1 MRALTASTVLLW
13 LAGVGAGWAQPRIIA
28 SWDFDQGAG
37 TVLHD
42 TSGNGHDGVIHGATW
57 SSGRFA
63 GGLHFD
69 GQDDDVEVPASPAFD
84 VDDALSLEVW
94 AKLETLGQTQDR
106 VIIARADQPLAYG
119 GWGLNWGY
127 GTDFWWGQDGDY
139 RGLVKVA
146 QGEWVHLVLVT
157 SLRGYGV
164 ALYVNGT
171 LQNRSLWGKP
181 RVASS
186 FPLLIG
192 RRGQGHPFSGWLDGI
207 TLYDG
212 ALTAAQV
219 AARYRGEPL
228 PANVPDPLSAGARQ
242 ALPVGAPAMPA
253 GSIEVIGGWTT
264 PAAAASPVYHN
275 LCLALHNRGPEAL
288 RVTDTW
294 LEGCHAAGPEVLL
307 AGATTEIVFAGTIPS
322 RIAPGSVG
330 ILSLKLLRGA
340 PLPDTLA
347 VVLQEAGGRV
357 LETSACFAPGPAAFA
372 SLAFDEDLRGAWVYL
387 RGNLATAVQQIAL
400 AGAPVTVDWQAPERD
415 LAPGEL
421 LPVRLTFSAP
431 LAPGTPVVLSAR
443 TAEGAGHAFIV
454 AFPARFPVGMYRV
467 QRQVVGADYQPPAG
481 REWLREYM
489 DTFAVAGQS
498 TGQAPDEWL
507 ADCRRH
513 YIDTLV
519 PDYIDMG
526 GDPAI
531 AARFGLSVVSYARH
545 MGQYANHPAISAWY
559 LADEPSR
566 EPVAEVL
573 ARLETIRA
581 ADRTRPIV
589 VTINPPVWPR
599 AVDYDLVDV
608 GYQDTYPV
616 PGEPLDTIATNVAL
630 YARLLAPKPVYF
642 IPQCF
647 RIAPNLTAG
656 WCRFPTPAEERFMVL
671 MSLAAGAR
679 GEIYFAYN
687 VEPSE
692 PVEGCG
698 VSKAPAARALW
709 AEIGRINL
717 ELRTLAPLLAQSCVL
732 DSRRTGDLE
741 TARLALGQDAVAAI
755 ILNHDCEYTRE
766 TFAPHPK
773 DDLTVPLPVPRW
785 LAVKDAF
792 AVTPEGMRPLPYT
805 TGAIRL
811 ERLEAGAI
819 ILLTADPA
827 LRERL
832 QARRAALIEAAGK

>member
-1 MRALTASTVLLW
+1 MRMLTASTVLLW
-13 LAGVGAGWAQPRIIA
+13 LTSVGAGWAQPRVIA

-37 TVLHD
+37 TVLRD

-57 SSGRFA
+57 SSGRFG

-69 GQDDDVEVPASPAFD
+69 GQDDDVEVPASPTFD

-106 VIIARADQPLAYG
+106 VIMARADQPLAHG

-192 RRGQGHPFSGWLDGI
+192 RRGQGHAFSGWLDGI

-228 PANVPDPLSAGARQ
+228 PASVADPLSAAARRP
-242 ALPVGAPAMPA
+242 LPVSAPALPA
-253 GSIEVIGGWTT
+253 GSLEVIGAWTT
-264 PAAAASPVYHN
+264 PAADASPVYHN
-275 LCLALHNRGPEAL
+275 LCLALHNRGTEAL

-294 LEGCHAAGPEVLL
+294 LDGCHAAGPEVLL

-322 RIAPGSVG
+322 SIPPGSVG
-330 ILSLKLLRGA
+330 ILSLKLLRGV
-340 PLPDTLA
+340 PLPETLA

-357 LETSACFAPGPAAFA
+357 LETRARFAPGPAAFA
-372 SLAFDEDLRGAWVYL
+372 SLAFDEDLRGAWAYL
-387 RGNLATAVQQIAL
+387 RGNQATALQQITL
-400 AGAPVTVDWQAPERD
+400 AGAPVTVAWQGPD
-415 LAPGEL
+415 TSLAAGGL
-421 LPVRLTFSAP
+421 LPVRLTFSAA
-431 LAPGTPVVLSAR
+431 LEPGTPVVLSAQ
-443 TAEGAGHAFIV
+443 TAAGACYAFMA

-467 QRQVVGADYQPPAG
+467 QRQTVSADYTPPAD
-481 REWLREYM
+481 REWLRDYL

-498 TGQAPDEWL
+498 SGQAPDAWL
-507 ADCRRH
+507 EDCRRH

-519 PDYIDMG
+519 PDYVNCG
-526 GDPAI
+526 GDPTI
-531 AARFGLSVVSYARH
+531 AARFGFAVIPYARH
-545 MGQYANHPAISAWY
+545 VARYANHPAIGAWY
-559 LADEPSR
+559 FADEPGR
-566 EPVAEVL
+566 EPIADVRTRFEA
-573 ARLETIRA
+573 IRA

-616 PGEPLDTIATNVAL
+616 PAEPLDTIAANVAL
-630 YARLLAPKPVYF
+630 YSRLLAPKPVCF

-647 RIAPNLTAG
+647 RIAPNLSAG

-698 VSKAPAARALW
+698 ISKAPEARALW

-732 DSRRTGDLE
+732 DRQRVGDIE
-741 TARLALGQDAVAAI
+741 TARLALGRDTMAAI
-755 ILNHDCEYTRE
+755 LLNHDYEYTRE
-766 TFAPHPK
+766 TFASHPK
-773 DDLTVPLPVPRW
+773 ENLSIPLLAPRW
-785 LAVKDAF
+785 LAVRDAF
-792 AVTPEGMRPLPYT
+792 AVTPDGLRPLPYT
-805 TGAIRL
+805 DGAVRL

-819 ILLTADPA
+819 VVLSADSG

-832 QARRAALIEAAGK
+832 QARRAALVEAAGK

>member
-1 MRALTASTVLLW
+1 MVVWTLLFW
-13 LAGVGAGWAQPRIIA
+13 LAGVGAGWAQPRVIA
-28 SWDFDQGAG
+28 SWDFDQGSG
-37 TVLHD
+37 DVLRD
-42 TSGNGHDGVIHGATW
+42 TSGNGHDGAIHGATW
-57 SSGRFA
+57 STGRFG

-69 GQDDDVEVPASPAFD
+69 GQDDDVEVPAGPAFD
-84 VDDALSLEVW
+84 VEDALSLEVW
-94 AKLETLGQTQDR
+94 AKLEDLGQVKDR
-106 VIIARADQPLAYG
+106 VVIARADHPLAYG

-139 RGLVKVA
+139 RHMAKLA

-157 SLRGYGV
+157 SLRGYSV
-164 ALYVNGT
+164 TLYVNGK
-171 LQNRSLWGKP
+171 LENRSLWGKP

-192 RRGQGHPFSGWLDGI
+192 RRGQGHHFSGWLDGI

-212 ALTAAQV
+212 ALTPEQV
-219 AARYRGEPL
+219 AARFRGEALPVASTPL
-228 PANVPDPLSAGARQ
+228 PAQARRPLPAGAE
-242 ALPVGAPAMPA
+242 ALPPGSVEFIGAWGPPPANAP
-253 GSIEVIGGWTT
+253 
-264 PAAAASPVYHN
+264 PVYHN
-275 LCLALHNRGPEAL
+275 LSLALANRGTAPL
-288 RVTDTW
+288 QVTDTW
-294 LEGCHAAGPEVLL
+294 LDGCQAKGTDVLF
-307 AGATTEIVFAGTIPS
+307 AGATTEFVFAGTVPTVIP
-322 RIAPGSVG
+322 AGGVG
-330 ILSLKLLRGA
+330 ILNLKLLRGA
-340 PLPDTLA
+340 PLPETIA

-357 LETSACFAPGPAAFA
+357 VETKASFAPGAAWFE
-372 SLAFDEDLRGAWVYL
+372 SIAFDEGLRGAWVYL
-387 RGNLATAVQQIAL
+387 RGNREGTLRRITL
-400 AGAPVTVDWQAPERD
+400 NGGGGVDWHARAIR

-421 LPVRLTFSAP
+421 LPVYLALSQP
-431 LAPGTPVVLSAR
+431 LQPGTPIVLSAH
-443 TAEGAGHAFIV
+443 TDDGACHAFLY

-467 QRQVVGADYQPPAG
+467 QRQTVGADYTPPAG
-481 REWLREYM
+481 REWLREYV
-489 DTFAVAGQS
+489 DTFAVAGKT

-519 PDYIDMG
+519 PDYVNCG
-526 GDPAI
+526 GDPTI
-531 AARFGLSVVSYARH
+531 AARFGFAVVPYARH
-545 MGQYANHPAISAWY
+545 LDRYANHPAIGAWY
-559 LADEPSR
+559 FADEPGR

-573 ARLETIRA
+573 ARLELIRA

-599 AVDYDLVDV
+599 GVDYDLVDV

-616 PGEPLDTIATNVAL
+616 PGQPLDTIAANVAL
-630 YARLLAPKPVYF
+630 YARLLAPKPVCF

-698 VSKAPAARALW
+698 VSTAPEAHALW

-717 ELRTLAPLLAQSCVL
+717 ELRTLAPLLAQSCVI
-732 DSRRTGDLE
+732 DTRRTGAVE
-741 TARLALGQDAVAAI
+741 VARLALGEDTIAAI
-755 ILNHDCEYTRE
+755 ILNHDYEYTQE

-773 DDLTVPLPVPRW
+773 ADLAVPLTAPGW
-785 LAVKDAF
+785 LTIKDAF
-792 AVTPEGMRPLPYT
+792 ALTPDGLLSLPYAE
-805 TGAIRL
+805 GSIRL
-811 ERLEAGAI
+811 ERLDAGAI
-819 ILLTADPA
+819 VVLTADPA
-827 LRERL
+827 LRGRL
-832 QARRAALIEAAGK
+832 QARRAELIEAAAK